1 MFAVRIVASL
11 TGVLKDLGGSVPKLE
26 DGSVRRTN
34 CPSDNI
40 GAVWRSPVDI
50 LTSRQIPEY
59 VWKSLQFSLDFLKLL
74 AVSPSALFSCKL
86 ISQIEVTPR
95 MLHLHPERSSSR
107 PRLARVGEDKLG
119 LEMVVSR
126 FGTP

>member
-86 ISQIEVTPR
+86 ISQIEVTPKDAT
-95 MLHLHPERSSSR
+95 LTSR
-107 PRLARVGEDKLG
+107 TIFKPPQISASGRG
-119 LEMVVSR
+119 
-126 FGTP
+126 